1 MYDVKRKLQQVLS
14 RLPQGVRLVAIS
26 KYHPNE
32 YIEAAY
38 EEGQRVFG
46 ESHEQE
52 LRQKH
57 ETLPNDIVWH
67 FIGHLQTNK
76 VKYIAPFVYMIHSVD
91 SEKLLAEINKHAAK
105 HSRTIKCLLQLK
117 VAEEE
122 TKTGFTSDEII
133 QLFETKAFDQY
144 PNVSINGLMTV
155 ATNTDNEEQIDKEF
169 NQVAQ
174 LFTSIK
180 ATYNPPAFTEI
191 SMGMTDYYPIAI
203 KNHSTIIRI
212 GSAIFGER
220 DYSKKL

>member
-1 MYDVKRKLQQVLS
+1 MVNISNYNDIKKSIPENVL
-14 RLPQGVRLVAIS
+14 LLAVS
-26 KYHPNE
+26 KTKPEDDIMGFYN
-32 YIEAAY
+32 I
-38 EEGQRVFG
+38 GQRDFG
-46 ESHEQE
+46 ENHALEMASKFDH
-52 LRQKH
+52 
-57 ETLPNDIVWH
+57 LPKDINWH

-122 TKTGFTSDEII
+122 TKTGFTYDEII

-144 PNVSINGLMTV
+144 PNISINGLMTV

-169 NQVAQ
+169 GKVAD
-174 LFTSIK
+174 LFSCIK
-180 ATYNPPAFTEI
+180 ERYNPKDFTEI
-191 SMGMTDYYPIAI
+191 SMGMTDDYPIAI

-220 DYSKKL
+220 DYSQKG